1 MLVASSSISTRQLKN
16 DRPLNASRE
25 KLRRDLFMF
34 CLHELMNASHLL
46 WHHRCGV
53 IQAPISE
60 AASDLRN
67 LPDSLLHIE
76 CKLKVP
82 LIVVRI
88 SLGSNRLEQQE
99 PSRRRLAHIVHPT
112 VDNRD
117 ANKERRGCCPLLLQG
132 LGVLPPGRI
141 QIVSVDSI
149 TERSKH
155 LSR

>member
-1 MLVASSSISTRQLKN
+1 
-16 DRPLNASRE
+16 
-25 KLRRDLFMF
+25 MF

-76 CKLKVP
+76 C
-82 LIVVRI
+82 I